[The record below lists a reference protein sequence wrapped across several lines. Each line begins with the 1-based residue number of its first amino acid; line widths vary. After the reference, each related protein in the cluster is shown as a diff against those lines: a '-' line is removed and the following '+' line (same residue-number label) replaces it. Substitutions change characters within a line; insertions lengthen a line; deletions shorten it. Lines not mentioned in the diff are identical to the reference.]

1 MSGKRS
7 AAEAPADEP
16 EAKAQK
22 TEEEAAKAEEAEA
35 ADHDAAEAG
44 ENKDDAAPARRSTR
58 ARNPAR
64 KARVAEDKPAAATKG
79 GAEAKT
85 AQVTYKEGEPLA
97 EHLKSE
103 GTLVE
108 VKIPAECTVSTNQ
121 QVRART
127 RRAPRRALA
136 ERRRSHATGS
146 GTRGEPDGRAE
157 RRGVQTRRSVFPT
170 IPKSRA
176 PDLAPAPR
184 RVIIFPEPDATR
196 REAPFFLF
204 PPPPDPRTPRTSA
217 RPPLAPLAPL
227 ASSPPPSTSPP
238 PPPPLSLP
246 SHQVRSR
253 QLWGTDVYTSD
264 SDLVA
269 VLMHAGYYL
278 PSATVPPS
286 LVELRAVVRAVP
298 SAESYASTSANGIR
312 SRSWGAI
319 RRGCSF
325 RVERCSATVASGA
338 TVALKGGGGGGG
350 VGSSSAVAPT
360 FFPNVVESVVN
371 TRASAANSE
380 RRGRLIQE
388 VTVQYNLCNE
398 PWLKYGVAAVAD
410 QGFKKSQ
417 WTAARLRRETLY
429 LESHGHRY
437 ELSFDGDAE
446 AVDENGCGLAS
457 EDKYRWARC
466 KIPRPLPETRALG
479 VPLPADELD
488 GVVRGLKWRDVKFGA
503 GSVVIKNEE
512 VNVVR
517 LHFLSR
523 T

>member
-85 AQVTYKEGEPLA
+85 AQVTYKEGEPLT

-136 ERRRSHATGS
+136 ERRRSHAMGS

-170 IPKSRA
+170 ILNLARPISHPRA
-176 PDLAPAPR
+176 RRRCAPR

-204 PPPPDPRTPRTSA
+204 PPPPPDPRTPRTSA

-227 ASSPPPSTSPP
+227 ASSPPPSTSHSPP
-238 PPPPLSLP
+238 PRPLSLFP
-246 SHQVRSR
+246 R
-253 QLWGTDVYTSD
+253 
-264 SDLVA
+264 
-269 VLMHAGYYL
+269 
-278 PSATVPPS
+278 
-286 LVELRAVVRAVP
+286 
-298 SAESYASTSANGIR
+298 IR
-312 SRSWGAI
+312 FA
-319 RRGCSF
+319 
-325 RVERCSATVASGA
+325 RVSSGA
-338 TVALKGGGGGGG
+338 RTCTRPTRI
-350 VGSSSAVAPT
+350 SS
-360 FFPNVVESVVN
+360 
-371 TRASAANSE
+371 
-380 RRGRLIQE
+380 
-388 VTVQYNLCNE
+388 
-398 PWLKYGVAAVAD
+398 
-410 QGFKKSQ
+410 
-417 WTAARLRRETLY
+417 
-429 LESHGHRY
+429 
-437 ELSFDGDAE
+437 
-446 AVDENGCGLAS
+446 
-457 EDKYRWARC
+457 RC
-466 KIPRPLPETRALG
+466 
-479 VPLPADELD
+479 
-488 GVVRGLKWRDVKFGA
+488 
-503 GSVVIKNEE
+503 
-512 VNVVR
+512 
-517 LHFLSR
+517 
-523 T
+523 

>member
-1 MSGKRS
+1 M
-7 AAEAPADEP
+7 
-16 EAKAQK
+16 
-22 TEEEAAKAEEAEA
+22 
-35 ADHDAAEAG
+35 
-44 ENKDDAAPARRSTR
+44 
-58 ARNPAR
+58 
-64 KARVAEDKPAAATKG
+64 
-79 GAEAKT
+79 
-85 AQVTYKEGEPLA
+85 
-97 EHLKSE
+97 
-103 GTLVE
+103 
-108 VKIPAECTVSTNQ
+108 
-121 QVRART
+121 
-127 RRAPRRALA
+127 
-136 ERRRSHATGS
+136 
-146 GTRGEPDGRAE
+146 
-157 RRGVQTRRSVFPT
+157 
-170 IPKSRA
+170 
-176 PDLAPAPR
+176 
-184 RVIIFPEPDATR
+184 
-196 REAPFFLF
+196 
-204 PPPPDPRTPRTSA
+204 
-217 RPPLAPLAPL
+217 
-227 ASSPPPSTSPP
+227 
-238 PPPPLSLP
+238 
-246 SHQVRSR
+246 
-253 QLWGTDVYTSD
+253 YTSD

-338 TVALKGGGGGGG
+338 TVALEGGGGGGG
-350 VGSSSAVAPT
+350 GRVLLRRRAHVLPQRGGERGEHARVGGGTA
-360 FFPNVVESVVN
+360 
-371 TRASAANSE
+371 R

>member
-1 MSGKRS
+1 M
-7 AAEAPADEP
+7 
-16 EAKAQK
+16 
-22 TEEEAAKAEEAEA
+22 
-35 ADHDAAEAG
+35 
-44 ENKDDAAPARRSTR
+44 
-58 ARNPAR
+58 
-64 KARVAEDKPAAATKG
+64 
-79 GAEAKT
+79 
-85 AQVTYKEGEPLA
+85 
-97 EHLKSE
+97 
-103 GTLVE
+103 
-108 VKIPAECTVSTNQ
+108 
-121 QVRART
+121 
-127 RRAPRRALA
+127 
-136 ERRRSHATGS
+136 
-146 GTRGEPDGRAE
+146 
-157 RRGVQTRRSVFPT
+157 
-170 IPKSRA
+170 
-176 PDLAPAPR
+176 
-184 RVIIFPEPDATR
+184 
-196 REAPFFLF
+196 
-204 PPPPDPRTPRTSA
+204 
-217 RPPLAPLAPL
+217 
-227 ASSPPPSTSPP
+227 
-238 PPPPLSLP
+238 
-246 SHQVRSR
+246 
-253 QLWGTDVYTSD
+253 YTSD

-338 TVALKGGGGGGG
+338 TVALEGGALGGGGG
-350 VGSSSAVAPT
+350 GSSSAVAPT

>member
-1 MSGKRS
+1 M
-7 AAEAPADEP
+7 
-16 EAKAQK
+16 
-22 TEEEAAKAEEAEA
+22 
-35 ADHDAAEAG
+35 
-44 ENKDDAAPARRSTR
+44 
-58 ARNPAR
+58 
-64 KARVAEDKPAAATKG
+64 
-79 GAEAKT
+79 
-85 AQVTYKEGEPLA
+85 
-97 EHLKSE
+97 
-103 GTLVE
+103 
-108 VKIPAECTVSTNQ
+108 
-121 QVRART
+121 
-127 RRAPRRALA
+127 
-136 ERRRSHATGS
+136 
-146 GTRGEPDGRAE
+146 
-157 RRGVQTRRSVFPT
+157 
-170 IPKSRA
+170 
-176 PDLAPAPR
+176 
-184 RVIIFPEPDATR
+184 
-196 REAPFFLF
+196 
-204 PPPPDPRTPRTSA
+204 
-217 RPPLAPLAPL
+217 
-227 ASSPPPSTSPP
+227 
-238 PPPPLSLP
+238 
-246 SHQVRSR
+246 
-253 QLWGTDVYTSD
+253 YTSD

-338 TVALKGGGGGGG
+338 TVALEGGGGGGGGG

-512 VNVVR
+512 VNLVR